1 MLKRI
6 LLSIVLLLVIAYL
19 VVAITA
25 FNRKP
30 AGQVCRDME
39 LVIKDT
45 VYAGFI
51 TKKEVSGMLEKK
63 GIYPV
68 GKPMDRIRSK
78 TLERELAK
86 HPLIDEVECYKTPS
100 GILCVEVSQRIPI
113 LSGGGYE
120 LVAGERR
127 LRAPRVAGLNDV
139 PCLLIA
145 ADNEDSSAIA
155 LVENLQRRD
164 LDFFEEAYGFK
175 RLIDQYG
182 LTQEEAARKV
192 GKTQS
197 AVANKLRLLRLSP
210 QNMELI
216 RSANLTE
223 RHARCLL
230 RLHDDEERMNAT
242 HYIIENEL
250 NVSRSEEYIENLLEQ
265 KKHPELTEPPH
276 KDNVVRL
283 IKDVR
288 FFLNTLNRAVGVM
301 VDAGIGA
308 TVDRRPPLHQP
319 PIERI
324 GGKTHI
330 SRTTLSLCGSSVN
343 CDLLVAPRNPWM
355 YSSNRLT
362 FNWFSIVWCVAFIH
376 SPRHDMQTQQSS
388 ARAAL

>member
-1 MLKRI
+1 MTMM
-6 LLSIVLLLVIAYL
+6 SVLTL
-19 VVAITA
+19 
-25 FNRKP
+25 
-30 AGQVCRDME
+30 
-39 LVIKDT
+39 
-45 VYAGFI
+45 
-51 TKKEVSGMLEKK
+51 VSGKEDRTLR
-63 GIYPV
+63 
-68 GKPMDRIRSK
+68 RIRVSEIARNPNQPRK
-78 TLERELAK
+78 YFDPEAIAQLAESIRQYGVLN
-86 HPLIDEVECYKTPS
+86 PLTVRRAP
-100 GILCVEVSQRIPI
+100 
-113 LSGGGYE
+113 GGGYE

-127 LRAPRVAGLNDV
+127 LRAARVAGLNDV

-197 AVANKLRLLRLSP
+197 AVANK
-210 QNMELI
+210 
-216 RSANLTE
+216 
-223 RHARCLL
+223 L

-308 TVDRRPPLHQP
+308 TVDRQENEDG
-319 PIERI
+319 I
-324 GGKTHI
+324 
-330 SRTTLSLCGSSVN
+330 TLTINIPHAKS
-343 CDLLVAPRNPWM
+343 
-355 YSSNRLT
+355 
-362 FNWFSIVWCVAFIH
+362 
-376 SPRHDMQTQQSS
+376 
-388 ARAAL
+388 